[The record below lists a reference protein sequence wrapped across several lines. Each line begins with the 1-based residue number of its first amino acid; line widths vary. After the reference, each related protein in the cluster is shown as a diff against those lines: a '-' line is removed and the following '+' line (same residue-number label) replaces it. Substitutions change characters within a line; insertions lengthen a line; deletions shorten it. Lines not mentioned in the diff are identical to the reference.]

1 MRPRLLIQIH
11 VPTRVPT
18 AVVIGVVMI
27 TIMMTT
33 AALATAQSVSPDALY
48 ERGMDAITGIGTSR
62 NDLAGIDYFKRSAD
76 LGYGPAQIALA
87 YYYEMGTVITGNQG
101 QPSLDLYKKAAQQG
115 DPLAAWLTGRRYFLG
130 NGVGRD
136 LDAARKW
143 LKLAA
148 DQNNAFGAY
157 YLGRLMADRDYTK
170 APALYKL
177 AADQGLPQAQ
187 YLYGKALNDGRGIA
201 QDRFTAYVWLTIAV
215 DAGYTAAAPDLNAL
229 HSSGLLS
236 LDEIGQAKN
245 KARELEQVVI
255 RAVTA
260 RGCSGWDGEFA
271 EFPAPPP
278 PSLQR
283 FCH

>member
-1 MRPRLLIQIH
+1 MRPGLLIPIF
-11 VPTRVPT
+11 VLMST
-18 AVVIGVVMI
+18 
-27 TIMMTT
+27 
-33 AALATAQSVSPDALY
+33 LAFAQSESPDALY
-48 ERGMDAITGIGTSR
+48 ERGMDAITGVGTSR
-62 NDLAGIDYFKRSAD
+62 NDQLGIDYFKRSSD

-87 YYYEMGTVITGNQG
+87 YYYEMGTVIPGNQG
-101 QPSLDLYKKAAQQG
+101 QPSLDLYKKAAQTG
-115 DPLAAWLTGRRYFLG
+115 DPLAGWLTGRRYFLG
-130 NGVGRD
+130 NNVPRD

-157 YLGRLMADRDYTK
+157 YLGRLMVDRDVTK
-170 APALYKL
+170 SPPLFKL

-187 YLYGKALNDGRGIA
+187 YFYGKALKDGRGIA
-201 QDRFTAYVWLTIAV
+201 QDRLNAYVWLTIAV
-215 DAGYTAAAPDLNAL
+215 DAGYRAATPELNEL
-229 HSSGLLS
+229 HSSGTMT
-236 LDEIGQAKN
+236 LDEITQARA

-260 RGCSGWDGEFA
+260 RGCSGWDGEFD
-271 EFPAPPP
+271 EFPTPPP